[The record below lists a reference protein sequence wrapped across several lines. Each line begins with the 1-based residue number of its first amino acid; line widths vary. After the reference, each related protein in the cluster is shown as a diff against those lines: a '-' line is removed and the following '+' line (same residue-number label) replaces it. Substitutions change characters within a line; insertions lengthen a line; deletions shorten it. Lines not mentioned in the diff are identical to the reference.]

1 VAISMHDM
9 KFERDEDDNLVEPD
23 WRKENCTCQVLL
35 GTKSMG
41 KFTYEEA
48 QKENFGVKVPLTS

>member
-1 VAISMHDM
+1 MHDM
-9 KFERDEDDNLVEPD
+9 KFERDEDDNLVQPD

-35 GTKSMG
+35 GTKSLG
-41 KFTYEEA
+41 KFTFEEA